1 MGRTT
6 DSRPDPTGTVLMIES
21 IDLNELDDR
30 MTNLEDKTP
39 TELYTVALAMRETI
53 WLYREQINYL
63 TSELHRI
70 GWTPYNETT

>member
-1 MGRTT
+1 
-6 DSRPDPTGTVLMIES
+6 MIES

-70 GWTPYNETT
+70 GWTPYPEETAK